1 MPLTDKEIVEYQL
14 IINSIKA
21 DEKIFALKRGIKE
34 MSLEI
39 KKFSTDMG
47 VSINE
52 AAAYMKKLNAEM
64 LMTKQHLGR
73 ITQAQRL
80 AITDNFNRRVDTA
93 AKKLDQAGRSAAGF
107 SAKINVLRVALGA
120 LSSMVVFW
128 AVQKITETVKKS
140 IDSVQQL
147 EQSLFKLA
155 SAERVL
161 SQAGIEISMQ
171 DFLDIAK
178 EISETFSFL
187 SDIDAQKMV
196 AQIALLT
203 KELKLGKDELEDLM
217 RAIPILA
224 LRGGVSIESATQ
236 QVINGLT
243 SSGKGWRDLG
253 ILVDAEIIKQ
263 EAVASGLVKT
273 RDEYENLTAEQK
285 QQVEVLAL
293 IGIANKSVADETENF
308 GDMVGTVTA
317 STKSMSAEWENFT
330 QIMGQVLKPLLVV
343 ITTALTIFLQLLQ
356 SVFTVIG
363 LGTLGVAS
371 AVTTMGLVID
381 DVLKGNIKSVQEAQE
396 AWIKYRDEVAKSGLE
411 KLFPTG
417 VPDFELGTDLTG
429 KLSFS
434 LSDALGLD
442 EFSSDIDTATEE
454 MLELEDEVID
464 LSELDLDDLN
474 DDLEKLARKA
484 QEAKEEF
491 EIAGDRAQEDFGIKR
506 DRLNEDYALKRE
518 DILRDSNKK
527 IADIQAKSRQKELN
541 EEAKFQE
548 KMRQLREKFLFSLED
563 ALRERD
569 ARQVLRLQRQFQ
581 MDKQA
586 LINEND
592 LRKKERREDA
602 ARQLKE
608 AIDDRNERLRLLE
621 EERQLKL
628 ARQKEDFDLKRQRAE
643 EDHQRELADIAR
655 QADER
660 LALFVEEAV
669 EAGVISE
676 EAAAMLLGTLT
687 EFYGSDGLFDNLY
700 SANTASMLTNAQNQ
714 LAGMA
719 SVISGAM
726 TMQAAVAS
734 AAASVRANLA
744 SIGGSYGNGRIGG
757 LREDAGNVVTP
768 SSIYGGQIPIS
779 AFTPPSIPTSGFSG
793 GSQGGDLRVMLELS
807 PDLEARIVNES
818 LNEISSTINT
828 IARER

>member
-1 MPLTDKEIVEYQL
+1 MGGVETSMAGLKKGIQDIKKLLPIFSEVDITEQVSLIGIMTKDLGLTED
-14 IINSIKA
+14 
-21 DEKIFALKRGIKE
+21 KIFGIAKAIGVLNIRSGESEELLSTTNKVLTALVAPSGRGIA
-34 MSLEI
+34 SLGLDFGQANLEALAF
-39 KKFSTDMG
+39 KNGVLEAGEAFSDLTKHEKDMLK
-47 VSINE
+47 I
-52 AAAYMKKLNAEM
+52 
-64 LMTKQHLGR
+64 
-73 ITQAQRL
+73 
-80 AITDNFNRRVDTA
+80 AI
-93 AKKLDQAGRSAAGF
+93 L
-107 SAKINVLRVALGA
+107 
-120 LSSMVVFW
+120 
-128 AVQKITETVKKS
+128 
-140 IDSVQQL
+140 L
-147 EQSLFKLA
+147 ESTGEELTT
-155 SAERVL
+155 
-161 SQAGIEISMQ
+161 IQ
-171 DFLDIAK
+171 DFLD
-178 EISETFSFL
+178 TN
-187 SDIDAQKMV
+187 
-196 AQIALLT
+196 T
-203 KELKLGKDELEDLM
+203 G
-217 RAIPILA
+217 AI
-224 LRGGVSIESATQ
+224 
-236 QVINGLT
+236 
-243 SSGKGWRDLG
+243 
-253 ILVDAEIIKQ
+253 
-263 EAVASGLVKT
+263 
-273 RDEYENLTAEQK
+273 AEQ
-285 QQVEVLAL
+285 
-293 IGIANKSVADETENF
+293 N
-308 GDMVGTVTA
+308 
-317 STKSMSAEWENFT
+317 AEWEDLLRSLGELTMGIKASLAPNVLTLIQALKGVVSTTKQIRVFWAAT
-330 QIMGQVLKPLLVV
+330 QS
-343 ITTALTIFLQLLQ
+343 ALAAGWEILGGIVEAYGWTVK
-356 SVFTVIG
+356 SVFSGNFKDAVGFFDLLKSRVGQIG
-363 LGTLGVAS
+363 Q
-371 AVTTMGLVID
+371 D
-381 DVLKGNIKSVQEAQE
+381 
-396 AWIKYRDEVAKSGLE
+396 
-411 KLFPTG
+411 
-417 VPDFELGTDLTG
+417 
-429 KLSFS
+429 
-434 LSDALGLD
+434 LSDGIEDGWREGLQRFFP
-442 EFSSDIDTATEE
+442 EILSDSNVATGAIN
-454 MLELEDEVID
+454 ELEEGVID
-464 LSELDLDDLN
+464 LSELDLDDLT

-687 EFYGSDGLFDNLY
+687 EFYGSGGLFDNLY

>member
-687 EFYGSDGLFDNLY
+687 EFYGSGGLFDNLY

>member
-161 SQAGIEISMQ
+161 SQAGIEVSMQ

-178 EISETFSFL
+178 EISETFSFI

-464 LSELDLDDLN
+464 LSELDLDDLT

-687 EFYGSDGLFDNLY
+687 EFYGSGGLFDNLY

>member
-1 MPLTDKEIVEYQL
+1 
-14 IINSIKA
+14 
-21 DEKIFALKRGIKE
+21 
-34 MSLEI
+34 
-39 KKFSTDMG
+39 
-47 VSINE
+47 
-52 AAAYMKKLNAEM
+52 
-64 LMTKQHLGR
+64 
-73 ITQAQRL
+73 
-80 AITDNFNRRVDTA
+80 
-93 AKKLDQAGRSAAGF
+93 
-107 SAKINVLRVALGA
+107 
-120 LSSMVVFW
+120 
-128 AVQKITETVKKS
+128 
-140 IDSVQQL
+140 
-147 EQSLFKLA
+147 
-155 SAERVL
+155 
-161 SQAGIEISMQ
+161 
-171 DFLDIAK
+171 
-178 EISETFSFL
+178 
-187 SDIDAQKMV
+187 
-196 AQIALLT
+196 
-203 KELKLGKDELEDLM
+203 
-217 RAIPILA
+217 
-224 LRGGVSIESATQ
+224 
-236 QVINGLT
+236 
-243 SSGKGWRDLG
+243 
-253 ILVDAEIIKQ
+253 
-263 EAVASGLVKT
+263 
-273 RDEYENLTAEQK
+273 
-285 QQVEVLAL
+285 
-293 IGIANKSVADETENF
+293 
-308 GDMVGTVTA
+308 
-317 STKSMSAEWENFT
+317 TKSMSAEWENFT

-687 EFYGSDGLFDNLY
+687 EFYGSGGLFDNLY